1 MHQFLRFLIASS
13 LLIGAAAITLL
24 PTSSRS
30 RNQMPDSLWVPPLIA
45 DTTGMETAWDVPKN
59 PMRDSL
65 MMEKRLADQIRYGFR
80 LFTDTPKESRL
91 AVNKLSCSNCHL
103 NAGQRERAMPLI
115 GIASA
120 FPEYNKRAGRLIS
133 LEDRIVECFKRS
145 IDAAGTR
152 THDVESSP
160 APATN
165 STEVLAI
172 SAYLTWLSKGFPVG
186 GKIAWRGQNAI
197 APEKQIP
204 IRWLDSR
211 RGEALFF
218 ERCTNCHGEDGQGV
232 QIGDKKPGPLWG
244 NDSWNDAAGAARVY
258 TLAGIFLYAMPYIN
272 PRSLTEE
279 EAQQIAFYINSK
291 PRPKYPFKDKDYP
304 NSEIPTDAVYYHQS
318 K

>member
-1 MHQFLRFLIASS
+1 MHQFLRVVIAGS

-24 PTSSRS
+24 PTASRS

-80 LFTDTPKESRL
+80 LFTDTPNESRL
-91 AVNKLSCSNCHL
+91 ATNKLSCSNCHL
-103 NAGQRERAMPLI
+103 NAGQREQAMPLI

-145 IDAAGTR
+145 VDAAGTR
-152 THDVESSP
+152 TNEIGSSP

-186 GKIAWRGQNAI
+186 RKIA
-197 APEKQIP
+197 
-204 IRWLDSR
+204 
-211 RGEALFF
+211 
-218 ERCTNCHGEDGQGV
+218 
-232 QIGDKKPGPLWG
+232 
-244 NDSWNDAAGAARVY
+244 
-258 TLAGIFLYAMPYIN
+258 
-272 PRSLTEE
+272 
-279 EAQQIAFYINSK
+279 
-291 PRPKYPFKDKDYP
+291 
-304 NSEIPTDAVYYHQS
+304 
-318 K
+318 